1 MTSFSRVRRRLK
13 RDVKYLAK
21 QFHPYFVSEDKI
33 LQWIDETL
41 ERINSHFSQFKNL
54 VDSNREF
61 SQSLLTDA
69 IYQPTDLNNQWR
81 QLQLKRAKI
90 LFPNLTSIN
99 EKELLGQYQK
109 HIIKIYTPAQSKT
122 NRLPLKNKTEIDLE
136 TEYVKVEQ
144 IGREYLE
151 TLFANYRKR
160 QRPNLVLVREMI
172 DHGMKQMIKRPK
184 SNQIDEIYKS
194 TNILSKALFI
204 IKSKNAYSMSLKNV
218 SDDFMVNE
226 SVYSSF
232 VIEIYLFIFS
242 FYVLVEL

>member
-1 MTSFSRVRRRLK
+1 M
-13 RDVKYLAK
+13 
-21 QFHPYFVSEDKI
+21 
-33 LQWIDETL
+33 
-41 ERINSHFSQFKNL
+41 
-54 VDSNREF
+54 
-61 SQSLLTDA
+61 
-69 IYQPTDLNNQWR
+69 
-81 QLQLKRAKI
+81 
-90 LFPNLTSIN
+90 
-99 EKELLGQYQK
+99 
-109 HIIKIYTPAQSKT
+109 
-122 NRLPLKNKTEIDLE
+122 KNKTEIDLE